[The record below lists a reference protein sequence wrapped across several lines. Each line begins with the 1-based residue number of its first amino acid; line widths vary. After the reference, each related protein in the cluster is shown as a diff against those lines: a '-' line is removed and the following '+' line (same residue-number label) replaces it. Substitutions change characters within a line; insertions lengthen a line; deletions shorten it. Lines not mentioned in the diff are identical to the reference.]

1 MRSILRY
8 LLTSLTSTFDLSPG
22 AQSSAISSVVI
33 KMSALQDMT
42 NIEAQTATR
51 MDNNEAE
58 SEKKKAKISWSEAM
72 KVIVGYKKKEAKK
85 SYTYP
90 PMDPT
95 YY

>member
-1 MRSILRY
+1 
-8 LLTSLTSTFDLSPG
+8 
-22 AQSSAISSVVI
+22 
-33 KMSALQDMT
+33 MSALEDLT
-42 NIEAQTATR
+42 NVEAPTATR
-51 MDNNEAE
+51 MDENNEAG
-58 SEKKKAKISWSEAM
+58 EKKKTKISWSEAM

>member
-1 MRSILRY
+1 
-8 LLTSLTSTFDLSPG
+8 
-22 AQSSAISSVVI
+22 
-33 KMSALQDMT
+33 MSALQDLT

-58 SEKKKAKISWSEAM
+58 SEKKKAKISWSKAM
-72 KVIVGYKKKEAKK
+72 KVIVGKKKEAKK